1 MLGPDCYPGDISVL
15 EPGRAPA
22 DLDDSLLLDV
32 MADCVVRRDMFDTY
46 ASSAAALQA
55 WIDGGCAGE
64 RPAGRLRALRE
75 LHLSPV
81 TRAWASSL
89 YRAVHDPD
97 GRPRP
102 LRRRHAF

>member
-22 DLDDSLLLDV
+22 DLDDGLLLDV
-32 MADCVVRRDMFDTY
+32 MADCVGPRDMFDTF

-55 WIDGGCAGE
+55 WIDGGCAGNG
-64 RPAGRLRALRE
+64 RPGGCGPYVSCTSRPL
-75 LHLSPV
+75 